1 MACGVML
8 GTLAFWK
15 LTDHM
20 DKVRDEFMLLSM
32 VREIREAYIDEVPR
46 SVLVDNAIR
55 GVVAGLDS
63 YSSYLDEDA
72 LALMEADTL
81 GHFGGIGVELE
92 LDRASGYFMIVS
104 PHDGGPAARAGIRA
118 GDRLVEVDHESLRGR
133 SLTETIDGLRG
144 EPGSDVHVR
153 VRRQA
158 GVSLDFDLT
167 RDTIAVPSVHGR
179 ALPDGVGY
187 VRVSQFNDTTGD
199 DLAVVVAGLSA
210 NSDLTGLIL
219 DLRNNPGGLL
229 NAAVDVADAFLADGV
244 IVSTSG
250 RQQVSRR
257 RYDAKPGDLLE
268 GAPLAVLINS
278 GSASASEIVAAALKA
293 HDRATVLGTRSYGKG
308 SVQSVMYFRDTRAI
322 KLTTARYLTPDG
334 HSLQANGVA
343 PDVAVMPRD
352 DEGPNAYDE
361 RLLAAATTA
370 VKGG

>member
-15 LTDHM
+15 LTDYM
-20 DKVRDEFMLLSM
+20 DKVRDEFMLLSV

-55 GVVAGLDS
+55 GVVAGLDNH
-63 YSSYLDEDA
+63 SSYLDEDA
-72 LALMEADTL
+72 LALMEEDTL

-92 LDRASGYFMIVS
+92 LVGGYFMIVS
-104 PHDGGPAARAGIRA
+104 PYDGGPAARAGIRA

-133 SLTETIDGLRG
+133 SLTETINGLRG
-144 EPGSDVHVR
+144 EPGTDVHVR
-153 VRRQA
+153 VRRRA
-158 GVSLDFDLT
+158 GMSLDFDLT
-167 RDTIAVPSVHGR
+167 RDTITVPSVHGR

-199 DLAVVVAGLSA
+199 DLAVVVAGLRA
-210 NSDLTGLIL
+210 ESDLTGLIL

-229 NAAVDVADAFLADGV
+229 NAAVDVADAFLAGGV
-244 IVSTSG
+244 IVSTTG
-250 RQQVSRR
+250 RQPSSER

-278 GSASASEIVAAALKA
+278 GSASASEIVAAALKD
-293 HDRATVLGTRSYGKG
+293 HDRATVLGTKSYGKG
-308 SVQSVMYFRDTRAI
+308 SVQSVMYFRDTSAI

-343 PDVAVMPRD
+343 PDVAVVPRD
-352 DEGPNAYDE
+352 DEGPRAYDE
-361 RLLAAATTA
+361 RLLAAAKTA